1 VLIDDCDYMM
11 RPLAT
16 RFSDDGRWWWNGDR
30 WIATSDVQLP
40 QLPITEFE
48 RSGALERSRR
58 RMKRQKVMS
67 DMFMVE
73 TAIPTSSPLSLIGGA
88 LVVPFLVLER
98 RAFRDYRT
106 WTLQQL
112 VMATEFLL
120 GPDAPMMAG
129 ETAMYRSSGLA
140 TRDLT
145 VAVTA
150 DHVVVFRIDSLDGQ
164 PRWIALA
171 ARCADVKLEAQNMGF
186 GTQPSLVITRG
197 DQNWVIRGYPRV
209 FDPRPVLDAWRRSAL
224 TR

>member
-1 VLIDDCDYMM
+1 M
-11 RPLAT
+11 RTIAT

-30 WIATSDVQLP
+30 WIATPDVQLP
-40 QLPITEFE
+40 QLPITEFK
-48 RSGALERSRR
+48 RSGALDRSRR
-58 RMKRQKVMS
+58 RMKQHKLMS
-67 DMFMVE
+67 DVFMVE
-73 TAIPTSSPLSLIGGA
+73 TAVPTSSPLSLIGGA
-88 LVVPFLVLER
+88 LVLPFFVLER

-112 VMATEFLL
+112 AIATKFVL

-140 TRDLT
+140 TRDLA

-150 DHVVVFRIDSLDGQ
+150 EHVIVFRIDSLDGQ

-171 ARCADVKLEAQNMGF
+171 ARCADVKLAAQNMRF

-197 DQNWVIRGYPRV
+197 DQNWVVRGYPRV
-209 FDPRPVLDAWRRSAL
+209 FEPCPVLDVWHRSAL
-224 TR
+224 AR